1 MHSVS
6 SAVSVPSVPSVA
18 DPLRALRAWEPVLAQ
33 AYAGPVGDLPG
44 VRADDVRM
52 VRRSDDGSVLGAVGN
67 TYRPLSHA
75 DFCGTFDALADA
87 GVIDRAAIRCGT
99 FAGGRRVWAQAPVAD
114 RRADIAGQPVV
125 GLLTLL
131 DTHDGTAS
139 LAALDSAINIVCR
152 NTWQRAH
159 RTGRG
164 MRLRHCSTVAQRWER
179 IRQELLRTS
188 ETWRESV
195 EEWRTLTGQPMAFP
209 AFRSAILDRIAP
221 MPEGPQAT
229 DRMRSNAQR
238 TRDRLAWAWEASPG
252 AMPGTRYGA
261 WQAVTYWATHDAG
274 RESSRLERTM
284 HGPQVAQLR
293 AILGDLLTM
302 GGAN

>member
-1 MHSVS
+1 MH
-6 SAVSVPSVPSVA
+6 SVPSVPSVPPVS
-18 DPLRALRAWEPVLAQ
+18 DPLRALRAWEPILAQ
-33 AYAGPVGDLPG
+33 AYAGPIDGHAG
-44 VRADDVRM
+44 TIADGHRI
-52 VRRSDDGSVLGAVGN
+52 VRRSDDGSVLGAVGA
-67 TYRPLSHA
+67 TYSALSHA
-75 DFCGTFDALADA
+75 DFCATFDSLAEA
-87 GVIDRAAIRCGT
+87 GVIRSDAIRCGT
-99 FAGGRRVWAQAPVAD
+99 FAGGRRIWAQAPIAD
-114 RRADIAGQPVV
+114 RRADIAGQPVQ

-131 DTHDGTAS
+131 DSHDGTAS
-139 LAALDSAINIVCR
+139 LAALDSAVNIVCA

-159 RTGRG
+159 RQGRG
-164 MRLRHCSTVAQRWER
+164 MRLRHCATVAQRWER

-195 EEWRTLTGQPMAFP
+195 EEWRDLTRRPMAFDS
-209 AFRSAILDRIAP
+209 FRSTILDRIAP

-229 DRMRSNAQR
+229 DRTRANAQR
-238 TRDRLAWAWEASPG
+238 TRDRLSWAWEAAPG